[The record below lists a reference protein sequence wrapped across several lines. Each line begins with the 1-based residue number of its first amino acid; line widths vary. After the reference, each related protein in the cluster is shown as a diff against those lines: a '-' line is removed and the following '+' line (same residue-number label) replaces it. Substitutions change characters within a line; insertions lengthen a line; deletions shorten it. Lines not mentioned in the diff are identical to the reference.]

1 MKYEKTSEKS
11 STRTSADVVDEIL
24 QLLQRHG
31 VVYVNRVLFE
41 NQSPT
46 ELEAL
51 KGRVRAVIDK
61 YNC

>member
-11 STRTSADVVDEIL
+11 STKTSVDVVDEIL

-31 VVYVNRVLFE
+31 VIYVNRVLFE
-41 NQSPT
+41 GKSPT
-46 ELEAL
+46 ELAAL
-51 KGRVRAVIDK
+51 KERIRNVIFK